1 MSVGWC
7 TVPPMNTCLG
17 CHEPLDPLWV
27 NVGIHPTCSDP
38 LADQLKAE
46 LSAIIKW
53 ASDTSPRSLQ
63 TTLGPSELGTPCDR
77 RLAYRLAGSQ
87 VFNDRLDPLI
97 AMVGTGIHSWMEEA
111 IRRFNATFGDDTLTP
126 ETRVVIDALLSG
138 TSDLYHKQLRAVV
151 DFKSAGADVL
161 KKVPNFGPEPG
172 YRVQTH
178 LYGLGYEN
186 AGLPVDQV
194 MLVYI
199 PRSGLLKGIHVWREP
214 YDRRIAEDALR
225 RRDTISRW
233 VAEGKPYNEYSTEVT
248 EKDCY
253 FCPFRSRQDMLM
265 GATAQFGCPGVR
277 PMG

>member
-1 MSVGWC
+1 
-7 TVPPMNTCLG
+7 MNMCLG
-17 CHEPLDPLWV
+17 CDAPLDPMWG
-27 NVGIHPTCSDP
+27 NVGLHPTCTDP
-38 LADQLKAE
+38 LADQLKEE
-46 LSAIIKW
+46 LSAIITW
-53 ASDTSPRSLQ
+53 ASNTSPRSLQ

-77 RLAYRLAGSQ
+77 RLAYRLAGTQ
-87 VFNDRLDPLI
+87 TFNDRLDPLI
-97 AMVGTGIHSWMEEA
+97 AMVGTGIHSWMEQA
-111 IRRFNATFGDDTLTP
+111 IRRFNETFGDDTLTP
-126 ETRVVIDALLSG
+126 ETRVVIDSLLAG

-161 KKVPNFGPEPG
+161 KKVPDIGPDPG

-199 PRSGLLKGIHVWREP
+199 PRSGLLRGIHVWREP
-214 YDRRIAEDALR
+214 YDRQVALDALR
-225 RRDTISRW
+225 RRDEISEY
-233 VAEGKPYNEYSTEVT
+233 VAQRVPFASFSAEVS

-253 FCPFRSRQDMLM
+253 FCPFRSRMDMLM
-265 GATAQFGCPGVR
+265 GPTAEFGCPGVR